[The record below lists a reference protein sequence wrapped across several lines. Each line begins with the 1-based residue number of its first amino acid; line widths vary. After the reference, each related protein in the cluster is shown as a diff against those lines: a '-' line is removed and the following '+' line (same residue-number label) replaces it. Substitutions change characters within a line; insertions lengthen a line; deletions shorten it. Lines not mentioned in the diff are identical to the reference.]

1 MLPKPQT
8 NILILVH
15 SVFARQEHIQF
26 KGFQTDVQKPFRGAK
41 VSMEEHKKHS
51 REYSEQS
58 YFWTIIY
65 CNGK

>member
-1 MLPKPQT
+1 MKPLT
-8 NILILVH
+8 NILSLVH

-58 YFWTIIY
+58 YF
-65 CNGK
+65 